1 MRKYVVS
8 VIVDESK
15 YYPTKKE
22 FTSQKRNY
30 FMKLTYKLII
40 ETPSTHQVRV
50 IITGK
55 KESSENVLDFF
66 LPRWSPGSYL
76 MREYSRHLSNIVATT
91 ATGERLFLEQTDIS
105 TFHIDWK
112 KSELK
117 NSKEADFFTIS
128 YNVFCHELTVRTSH
142 VDDSHAFLH
151 LPTLLMGV
159 LGKEITGPTIELA
172 FPASWSKVTTGLKDI
187 SEKREVFL
195 YEAKNY
201 DELIDSP
208 IEIGC
213 QETDGFA
220 IDGIPHDVVF
230 YGTQL
235 PHKENIKEDTK
246 KIVDHIAKFMGGFP
260 YEKYSFITHF
270 VPGLYGGLEHHNSTA
285 LQFCPTQITNRKG
298 YINYLALVSH
308 EYFHTWNVKRIR
320 PVELG
325 PFNYLREATSKLLW
339 LAEGLTSLMDELFI
353 YRAGMIT
360 IEEYLEM
367 QRDNL
372 NRYYSV
378 PGRKFHSLDDSSF
391 NSWIKLY
398 RPDENTNNSSI
409 SYYLKGG
416 IVFFAL
422 NIMLAKKNKSIND
435 VLSALWSDYQ
445 ANPGRGVNGEQVY
458 KIIEDIAGSEIREK
472 FEVMTS
478 TTEELD
484 LESICLE
491 AGLKLE
497 WDNSEV
503 PWLGLDVEHS
513 GDRVIVRTVILDGPA
528 FKAGI
533 NAGDEIIAVNGM
545 RILKDRYAEFA
556 KFMRVNETYTITIS
570 RLASLATVNLNVG
583 VTPAKVRAISVVN
596 KDLAV
601 KVLNPSK

>member
-1 MRKYVVS
+1 
-8 VIVDESK
+8 
-15 YYPTKKE
+15 
-22 FTSQKRNY
+22 
-30 FMKLTYKLII
+30 MKLTYKLII

-50 IITGK
+50 IISGK
-55 KESSENVLDFF
+55 KDSHENNLDFF

-76 MREYSRHLSNIVATT
+76 MREYSRHLSNIKAETS
-91 ATGERLFLEQTDIS
+91 TGERLFLEQTDIS
-105 TFHIDWK
+105 TFNIDWK

-117 NSKEADFFTIS
+117 NTTKEVDSFTLS

-151 LPTLLMGV
+151 LPTLLMGI
-159 LGKEITGPTIELA
+159 LGKDIDHPSLELS
-172 FPASWSKVTTGLKDI
+172 FPSLWSKVTTGLKDI
-187 SEKREVFL
+187 SPKREIFL

-208 IEIGC
+208 VEIGC
-213 QETDGFA
+213 QETDGFMV
-220 IDGIPHDVVF
+220 DGVPHEVVF
-230 YGTQL
+230 YGSQL

-246 KIVDHIAKFMGGFP
+246 KIVEHIAHFMGGFP

-270 VPGLYGGLEHHNSTA
+270 VPGLYGGLEHSNSTA

-320 PVELG
+320 PFELG

-353 YRAGMIT
+353 YRAGLISL
-360 IEEYLEM
+360 EEYLDM
-367 QRDNL
+367 QKENL

-416 IVFFAL
+416 VVFFAL
-422 NIMLAKKNKSIND
+422 NILLAKKNKSIND
-435 VLSALWSDYQ
+435 VLAALWSDYQ
-445 ANPGRGVNGEQVY
+445 ENPTRGVNSDQVF
-458 KIIEDIAGSEIREK
+458 KIVEAVGGADIREK

-478 TTEELD
+478 TTQELD

-497 WDNSEV
+497 WDNTEL

-513 GDRVIVRTVILDGPA
+513 GDRVIVRTVFLDGPG

-545 RILKDRYAEFA
+545 RVLKDRYNDYA

-570 RLASLATVNLNVG
+570 RLATLATVNLNVG
-583 VTPAKVRAISVVN
+583 VIPAKIRGISVVD
-596 KDLAV
+596 KELAV
-601 KVLNPSK
+601 RVLNPSK

>member
-1 MRKYVVS
+1 
-8 VIVDESK
+8 
-15 YYPTKKE
+15 
-22 FTSQKRNY
+22 
-30 FMKLTYKLII
+30 MKLTYKLII

-55 KESSENVLDFF
+55 KENSENVLDFF

-91 ATGERLFLEQTDIS
+91 ASGERLFLEQTDIS
-105 TFHIDWK
+105 TFQIDWK
-112 KSELK
+112 KSDLK
-117 NSKEADFFTIS
+117 NSNKDADTFTVS

-159 LGKEITGPTIELA
+159 LGKNIENPTIELA

-187 SEKREVFL
+187 SEKREIFL
-195 YEAKNY
+195 YQANNY
-201 DELIDSP
+201 DDLIDSP

-230 YGTQL
+230 YGQQL

-246 KIVDHIAKFMGGFP
+246 LIVDHIAKFMGGFP

-270 VPGLYGGLEHHNSTA
+270 VPGLYGGLEHTNSTA

-320 PVELG
+320 PFELG
-325 PFNYLREATSKLLW
+325 PFNYLREATTKLLW

-353 YRAGMIT
+353 YRAGI
-360 IEEYLEM
+360 ISLEEYLEM
-367 QRDNL
+367 QKDNL

-391 NSWIKLY
+391 NAWIKLY

-422 NIMLAKKNKSIND
+422 NIILAKQNKSIND
-435 VLSALWSDYQ
+435 ILNALWNDYK
-445 ANPGRGVNGEQVY
+445 ANPGRGVNSEQMF
-458 KIIEDIAGSEIREK
+458 KIVEDVGGKAIREK
-472 FEVMTS
+472 FEIMTS

-497 WDNSEV
+497 WDNSEI
-503 PWLGLDVEHS
+503 PWLGLDVEFS
-513 GDRVIVRTVILDGPA
+513 GDRVIARTIILDGPA
-528 FKAGI
+528 YKAGI

-545 RILKDRYAEFA
+545 RVLKDRYNEYA
-556 KFMRVNETYTITIS
+556 KFMKVNETYTITIS
-570 RLASLATVNLNVG
+570 RLASLATVNINVG
-583 VTPAKVRAISVVN
+583 VTPPKIRSISVVN